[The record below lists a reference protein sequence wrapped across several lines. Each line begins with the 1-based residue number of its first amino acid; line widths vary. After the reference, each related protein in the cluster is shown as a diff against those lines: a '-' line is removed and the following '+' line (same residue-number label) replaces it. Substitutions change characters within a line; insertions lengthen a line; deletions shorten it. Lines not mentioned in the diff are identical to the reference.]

1 MDAVSVSLNAPDEKK
16 YMEVTRPQFEHAFQG
31 MLDFAAECSR
41 EDLDVRF
48 TVVDVL
54 PEEEIEASRKLADSM
69 GIGLR
74 VRHFA

>member
-1 MDAVSVSLNAPDEKK
+1 
-16 YMEVTRPQFEHAFQG
+16 MEVTRPQFEHAFQG

-54 PEEEIEASRKLADSM
+54 PEEEIEASRKLADSWGSDSEY
-69 GIGLR
+69 GILR
-74 VRHFA
+74 ENFGFVEMNLN